1 MHNFY
6 SLLCVVIITL
16 LIFCEFVAYEG
27 FQKQMKM
34 DTKRENITVYEYRK
48 MSIHTIDINKI
59 TAPMYKY

>member
-34 DTKRENITVYEYRK
+34 DTKRENIAVYEYK
-48 MSIHTIDINKI
+48 NMSMHTIDINKI
-59 TAPMYKY
+59 RAPMYKY